1 MKHCNAC
8 GADAET
14 STESGWMRFDLGGLD
29 VSGTST
35 SLTATVPATEV
46 HATTRL
52 TAIVPA
58 IEMYAC
64 PKHTTTV
71 LAQFNRQRSQR
82 ESWLRSWLDQNV
94 PTRIETIE

>member
-8 GADAET
+8 GADSET
-14 STESGWMRFDLGGLD
+14 STEPGWMRFDLGGLD
-29 VSGTST
+29 ISGTST
-35 SLTATVPATEV
+35 S
-46 HATTRL
+46 L

-94 PTRIETIE
+94 PTRIETVE